1 MIVITAALISC
12 GCSMQKKL
20 IRQQKQLDIAYNTL
34 DSLNKELALKAVTQE
49 IKQLQDQSRI
59 FITKYTK
66 PDTAGNQAVDYTVEI
81 KKEIQTTSHTEKET
95 ILNEVSSEIV
105 KTNIEDNSQ
114 LQSTEEFDE
123 PPAVAALSKIKAI
136 IAMVLIGYIAYMI
149 RKAGY

>member
-20 IRQQKQLDIAYNTL
+20 IRQQEQLDIAYNTL
-34 DSLNKELALKAVTQE
+34 DSLNKKLALKAATQE

-59 FITKYTK
+59 LITKYTK

-81 KKEIQTTSHTEKET
+81 KKEVEASSRTENE
-95 ILNEVSSEIV
+95 IVLNEASSAIIE
-105 KTNIEDNSQ
+105 TNIEDNSQ
-114 LQSTEEFDE
+114 LQSTEEFDA

-136 IAMVLIGYIAYMI
+136 IAMVLIGYIAYII
-149 RKAGY
+149 RKACS

>member
-1 MIVITAALISC
+1 MIVITVALISC

-20 IRQQKQLDIAYNTL
+20 IRQQEQLDIAYNTL
-34 DSLNKELALKAVTQE
+34 DSLNKKLALKAATQE

-59 FITKYTK
+59 FITKYTQ

-81 KKEIQTTSHTEKET
+81 KKEIQTTSHTEKEAV
-95 ILNEVSSEIV
+95 LNEVSSEIV
-105 KTNIEDNSQ
+105 KTNIKDNSQ

-123 PPAVAALSKIKAI
+123 PPAVEALSKIKAI